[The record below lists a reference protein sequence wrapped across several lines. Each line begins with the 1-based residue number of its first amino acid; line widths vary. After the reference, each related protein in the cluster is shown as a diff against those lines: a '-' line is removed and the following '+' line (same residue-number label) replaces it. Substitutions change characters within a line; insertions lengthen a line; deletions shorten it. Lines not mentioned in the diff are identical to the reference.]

1 MFTSSKRFGPISTG
15 HRQWRHDGH
24 CSYVHGYGRFV
35 EITFGSYKLDDR
47 GWVMDFGDL
56 KDVKKWLDQEWDHR
70 VLLAHDDPLIN
81 DFKKLHKLGG
91 ININI
96 MSSNYGPGI
105 EDSCKYV
112 YDNISNIISIK
123 TKNEVWIDKVKI
135 YEHENNWA
143 EYNA

>member
-1 MFTSSKRFGPISTG
+1 MP
-15 HRQWRHDGH
+15 
-24 CSYVHGYGRFV
+24 
-35 EITFGSYKLDDR
+35 
-47 GWVMDFGDL
+47 
-56 KDVKKWLDQEWDHR
+56 
-70 VLLAHDDPLIN
+70 
-81 DFKKLHKLGG
+81 
-91 ININI
+91 
-96 MSSNYGPGI
+96 SNYGPGI